1 MLTSTLRMPGDDEC
15 LQEGDEILARLKNQI
30 AVVIDGGTGGIEPST
45 VVDLTQGD
53 AEVVRQG
60 LGELV

>member
-1 MLTSTLRMPGDDEC
+1 
-15 LQEGDEILARLKNQI
+15 
-30 AVVIDGGTGGIEPST
+30 VVIDSGTCGIEPST